1 MERASAGGQGPAP
14 RRPGGKPAEN
24 GLRPRRRPAWRTD
37 RRQMEDGPT
46 ADGGGGVRIARPGL
60 ESRQEAVRT
69 HTGLEMVEAL
79 RKGRS
84 SDRPGRQGRGGL
96 PGHRCGA
103 RERERRQEAPQTLA

>member
-1 MERASAGGQGPAP
+1 
-14 RRPGGKPAEN
+14 
-24 GLRPRRRPAWRTD
+24 
-37 RRQMEDGPT
+37 MEDGPT

>member
-1 MERASAGGQGPAP
+1 
-14 RRPGGKPAEN
+14 
-24 GLRPRRRPAWRTD
+24 
-37 RRQMEDGPT
+37 MEDGPT

-84 SDRPGRQGRGGL
+84 SDRPGRQGRGGAA
-96 PGHRCGA
+96 GAQVRSTGA
-103 RERERRQEAPQTLA
+103 REKAGGPPDSGLSNGKDVVGGG